1 VVRRVI
7 VAAQVRDP
15 VSRAR
20 LTEALRTEASVRYC
34 ERLIEVLAMVEAGLA
49 GLVVVDH
56 RDHDGL
62 PTLPVVRR
70 LRDEFPSVPIVMYLP
85 MSAAVSGAVMDY
97 AKAGV
102 SQIVFQGVDDL
113 KASLRSAVNAALD
126 QVSAAALA
134 ADLDPLIPTSI
145 MPFLRYCLEHG
156 RRDITVEEVAG
167 AMGVHRKTLVD
178 RLKAAHLPSPRAMI
192 GWCRLLVAARMLDD
206 PGRTIEQ
213 VALKLDFPSG
223 AALRN
228 MFKRYTGLRT
238 TEVRENGGVRC
249 LVHAFKREL
258 AAVSAGKPP
267 IA

>member
-1 VVRRVI
+1 MI
-7 VAAQVRDP
+7 VAALVRDP

-20 LTEALRTEASVRYC
+20 LSDALKNEATVRYC
-34 ERLIEVLAMVEAGLA
+34 GRLSEIEEMIEQGLTN
-49 GLVVVDH
+49 LIVVDH
-56 RDHDGL
+56 RDHDGS
-62 PTLPVVRR
+62 PTLPSLSR

-85 MSAAVSGAVMDY
+85 MSLLVSGAVMEY

-102 SQIVFQGVDDL
+102 SQLVFQGVDDL
-113 KASLRSAVNAALD
+113 QASLRSAMNSALD
-126 QVSAAALA
+126 HISAIALSA
-134 ADLDPLIPTSI
+134 EFEPHVPATVV
-145 MPFLRYCLEHG
+145 PFLRYCLEHA
-156 RRDITVEEVAG
+156 RRDITVEEVAT

-192 GWCRLLVAARMLDD
+192 GWCRLLVAARVLDD

-213 VALKLDFPSG
+213 AALKLDFPSG

-249 LVHAFKREL
+249 LVHALKREL
-258 AAVSAGKPP
+258 TAVSAGKPP
-267 IA
+267 VA

>member
-1 VVRRVI
+1 MV
-7 VAAQVRDP
+7 VAALIRDP

-20 LTEALRTEASVRYC
+20 LAEALRNEASVRYC
-34 ERLIEVLAMVEAGLA
+34 ERLSEVLTLVETGLA
-49 GLVVVDH
+49 SLVVVDH
-56 RDHDGL
+56 RDFDGS
-62 PTLPVVRR
+62 PTLPSVRR
-70 LRDEFPSVPIVMYLP
+70 LRDEFPSVPVVMYLP
-85 MSAAVSGAVMDY
+85 MSAVVSGAVMAY

-113 KASLRSAVNAALD
+113 KASLRSAVDAALD
-126 QVSAAALA
+126 QVSAADLA
-134 ADLDPLIPTSI
+134 SDLDSLIPSTI
-145 MPFLRYCLEHG
+145 MPFLRYCLEHA
-156 RRDITVEEVAG
+156 RRDITVEEVAS

-178 RLKAAHLPSPRAMI
+178 RLKAARLPSPRSMI

-258 AAVSAGKPP
+258 SAVSAGRPP
-267 IA
+267 TA

>member
-1 VVRRVI
+1 MI
-7 VAAQVRDP
+7 VAALIRDQ

-20 LTEALRTEASVRYC
+20 LTEALRSEATVRSC
-34 ERLIEVLAMVEAGLA
+34 VRLTEVLALVEAGLA
-49 GLVVVDH
+49 SLIVVDH
-56 RDHDGL
+56 RDFDGS
-62 PTLPVVRR
+62 PTLPTVRR
-70 LRDEFPSVPIVMYLP
+70 LRDEFPSIPIVMYLP
-85 MSAAVSGAVMDY
+85 MSVAVSGAVMDY

-113 KASLRSAVNAALD
+113 KASLRSAVNAAMD

-134 ADLDPLIPTSI
+134 TDLDPLIPATV
-145 MPFLRYCLEHG
+145 MPFLRYCLEHA

-178 RLKAAHLPSPRAMI
+178 RLKAARLPSPRAMI

-249 LVHAFKREL
+249 LMHVFKREL
-258 AAVSAGKPP
+258 AAVGAGRPP
-267 IA
+267 VA